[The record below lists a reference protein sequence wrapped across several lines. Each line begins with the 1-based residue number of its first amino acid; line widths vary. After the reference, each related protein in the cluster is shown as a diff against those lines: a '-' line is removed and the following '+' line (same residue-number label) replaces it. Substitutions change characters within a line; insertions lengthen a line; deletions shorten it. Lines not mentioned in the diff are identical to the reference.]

1 MMHWMNPYGSMLM
14 MIIWLVLIILAIAGV
29 AKWISE
35 SKVQNTN
42 YDSPLNILRNRYARG
57 DISKEEFE
65 ELKKDL
71 RQ

>member
-1 MMHWMNPYGSMLM
+1 MHWMNPYGSMLM